1 MRTSVLVV
9 ALGLTTSIAGG
20 QVITPVPPAPAP
32 LPEYTPPPPPP
43 PAPAPVVQPP
53 TPTPNLVKTGADGKI
68 VVLAEPPEFA
78 AARVIGLDPA
88 KTAQLAALINDR
100 QAKMDAMIIANPA
113 LALELFSKLPG
124 ADTMDINQ
132 MAGFPAMFKSFGL
145 SPAPL
150 EALRGSGI
158 FSTNQLDAISAGTTA
173 YRQALAEESKKVAD
187 GDLNKTMLMASRTQI
202 KLVSA
207 EFNTSMRR
215 LLDQLVANWPKLQD
229 VTTWPNAGE
238 LKSTMA
244 GSDQNAKVAALTNA
258 LKGIPPEASG
268 KLLAPFALQPAPAPT
283 PAPSPK

>member
-150 EALRGSGI
+150 DALRGSGI
-158 FSTNQLDAISAGTTA
+158 FSTSQLDAISAGTTT

-187 GDLNKTMLMASRTQI
+187 GDLNKTMLMTSRTQI

-244 GSDQNAKVAALTNA
+244 GSDQTAKVAALTNA

-268 KLLAPFALQPAPAPT
+268 KLLAPLALQPAPAPT

>member
-100 QAKMDAMIIANPA
+100 QA
-113 LALELFSKLPG
+113 
-124 ADTMDINQ
+124 
-132 MAGFPAMFKSFGL
+132 
-145 SPAPL
+145 
-150 EALRGSGI
+150 RGH
-158 FSTNQLDAISAGTTA
+158 
-173 YRQALAEESKKVAD
+173 
-187 GDLNKTMLMASRTQI
+187 
-202 KLVSA
+202 
-207 EFNTSMRR
+207 
-215 LLDQLVANWPKLQD
+215 
-229 VTTWPNAGE
+229 
-238 LKSTMA
+238 
-244 GSDQNAKVAALTNA
+244 
-258 LKGIPPEASG
+258 
-268 KLLAPFALQPAPAPT
+268 FA
-283 PAPSPK
+283 

>member
-88 KTAQLAALINDR
+88 KTAQFAALINDR

-113 LALELFSKLPG
+113 MALELFSKLPD

-132 MAGFPAMFKSFGL
+132 MAAFPAMFKSFGL

-158 FSTNQLDAISAGTTA
+158 FSTSQLDAISAGTTA

-187 GDLNKTMLMASRTQI
+187 GDLNKTMIMTSRTQI

-238 LKSTMA
+238 LQSTMA
-244 GSDQNAKVAALTNA
+244 GSDQSAKVAALTNA